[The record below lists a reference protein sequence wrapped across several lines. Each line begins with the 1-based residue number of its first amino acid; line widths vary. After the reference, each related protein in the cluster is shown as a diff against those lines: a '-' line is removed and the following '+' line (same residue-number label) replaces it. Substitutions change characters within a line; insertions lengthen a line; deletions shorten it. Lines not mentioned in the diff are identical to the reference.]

1 MQKVYFYMFCII
13 VKVDQN
19 YSLDCN
25 GLEEKT
31 QLQLPSRRGPAED
44 EMSDTFEEYLEK
56 TNMLCQDTNTEHY
69 FLPNSQKS
77 DFVWFNHSDIV
88 TYIDIYLSNT
98 CVSFRILYKSFYMS
112 HPNTLGMS

>member
-1 MQKVYFYMFCII
+1 MQKLYFYMFCII

-88 TYIDIYLSNT
+88 IYIDIYLIPVFHLEFYINH
-98 CVSFRILYKSFYMS
+98 FYMS